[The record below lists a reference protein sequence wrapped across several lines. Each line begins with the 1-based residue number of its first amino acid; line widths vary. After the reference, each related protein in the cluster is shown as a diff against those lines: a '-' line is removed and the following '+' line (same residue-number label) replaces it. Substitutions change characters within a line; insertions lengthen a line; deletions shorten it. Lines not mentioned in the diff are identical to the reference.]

1 MMMPNKEWSDQNG
14 SVFYKQ
20 QFIELSTKAKTI
32 AEQGFNLVSL
42 LELNPIILGDVW
54 QRNANSINQ
63 CTRLGVINGAT
74 VRIEKRRIAIADT
87 YPPHQ

>member
-32 AEQGFNLVSL
+32 AEQGFNLREVF
-42 LELNPIILGDVW
+42 
-54 QRNANSINQ
+54 
-63 CTRLGVINGAT
+63 
-74 VRIEKRRIAIADT
+74 
-87 YPPHQ
+87 